1 MQRLVVFCC
10 LLPSLSWAQSSAS
23 HRLESAHFNSAG
35 RPLNGASAASLS
47 HKVTLDA
54 LGDIVRPQ
62 LTSTSWSVGSA
73 FVLRYRPPGEVLGL
87 RFVDRD
93 TLQWQPDASV
103 GSYNLYRDLLASLS
117 PANFGNCLQNGL
129 TATSVDDATL
139 PAVAQG
145 FFYLVTADNRLG
157 EQGTLGR
164 GSSGSRVNNH
174 PCP

>member
-1 MQRLVVFCC
+1 MQRLFVLCC

-23 HRLESAHFNSAG
+23 HRLESAHLNSAG
-35 RPLNGASAASLS
+35 RPLNGASAASPGYKL
-47 HKVTLDA
+47 TLDA
-54 LGDIVRPQ
+54 LGEIVRPQ
-62 LTSTSWSVGSA
+62 LTSASWSVGSA

-87 RFVDRD
+87 RFVDRE
-93 TLQWQPDASV
+93 TLQWQPEPSV

-117 PANFGNCLQNGL
+117 PTNFGSCLQQGL
-129 TATSVDDATL
+129 SATSVDDPTL
-139 PAVAQG
+139 PAASQG